1 MKAMRFHEF
10 GAPEVLQYEDVEQ
23 PTPGEGQTLVAV
35 TASAFNPADNSIR
48 AGNLKAIPIAL
59 PHIPGYD
66 VAGTVGGRPVIGFLP
81 MDADGAAA
89 EYVAAP
95 ASALV
100 DAPSSI
106 DLADAAGLPSVAL
119 TAYQGLFDHAG
130 LTAGQRILITGAGG
144 TVGHY
149 AVQLAARAGAHVI
162 ATASPSSRDA
172 VAAAGAAEVIDH
184 TTTDVVSAVG
194 EQVDVV
200 YNLAPSS
207 PEEMAA
213 YLGLVRDGGAIVTTT
228 AWLPA
233 PSDEAR
239 GVRGITEF
247 VRSDAAQ
254 LTQLVELIDAGEL
267 TLAPTR
273 RVALADLASVHAE
286 AAAGTLRGKVVVLP

>member
-1 MKAMRFHEF
+1 MKAVRFQEF
-10 GAPEVLQYEDVEQ
+10 GGPETLRYEDAEQ
-23 PTPGEGQTLVAV
+23 PTPGEGETLVTV

-66 VAGTVGGRPVIGFLP
+66 VSGTVEGRAVIGFLP

-100 DAPSSI
+100 DAPTSI
-106 DLADAAGLPSVAL
+106 ELADAAGLPSVAL

-144 TVGHY
+144 AVGHY

-162 ATASPSSRDA
+162 ATASPASRDA
-172 VAAAGAAEVIDH
+172 VAAAGAAQVIDR
-184 TTTDVVSAVG
+184 TTTDVVAAVG

-239 GVRGITEF
+239 AVRGITEF
-247 VRSDAAQ
+247 VRPDAAQ
-254 LTQLVELIDAGEL
+254 LSSLVELLDAGEL

-273 RVALADLASVHAE
+273 RVALADLPSVHAE